1 MLDLD
6 NLTGEKGTVNSPK
19 GHTIIFLM
27 RKWEGGGGQVGENNG
42 PT

>member
-6 NLTGEKGTVNSPK
+6 NLTGEKGTVNSLKDRPLFFGEEVK
-19 GHTIIFLM
+19 
-27 RKWEGGGGQVGENNG
+27 GGGGGENNG